1 MMFRS
6 LRPPPSQRPVPI
18 ELGGVALGKFAGY
31 PEFLRPSDGGEALDR
46 LDAWMDEGTQ
56 VALERWGAEWN
67 TAFLMGAAYGFLW
80 QARPDDAHLCGIIA
94 PSRDAVGRDYPLAVA
109 TRFSPALVARA
120 PHIVPL
126 AFGDFLDEAYRAVDE
141 ARSTPIS
148 VADFT
153 ARVQAIASATE
164 DDVLRAEAEYSEWAY
179 GTRLEEGWGAIFV
192 GERPLDQA
200 VRALEVI
207 GASLVPV
214 REHRS
219 LEVPLVLRLPL
230 GTGGVAAAALWFDVV
245 RRICRWSSTIPSA
258 FWAVDN
264 QALLLPIGNVP
275 GTVPARTLSE
285 LWRPSAGGGFLCDGS
300 DSAPWSMRSRG
311 LFDPGQIL
319 REIGGEAPMAA
330 FLDALVR

>member
-6 LRPPPSQRPVPI
+6 SRRPPQQESSGSSI

-31 PEFLRPSDGGEALDR
+31 PEFLRPSEGGEALEG

-56 VALERWGAEWN
+56 VAHERWGAEWN

-80 QARPDDAHLCGIIA
+80 KARPDDTHLCGIIA

-109 TRFSPALVARA
+109 TRFSPTLVARA

-126 AFGDFLDEAYRAVDE
+126 AFGDFLDEAYRVVDE
-141 ARSTPIS
+141 ARSTPLS

-153 ARVQAIASATE
+153 ARVQAIATATE
-164 DDVLRAEAEYSEWAY
+164 DEVLRAEAEYAEWSHH
-179 GTRLEEGWGAIFV
+179 TRLEEGWGAVFP
-192 GERPLDQA
+192 GDRPLEQA
-200 VRALEVI
+200 TRALEVI
-207 GASLVPV
+207 GAALVPV

-219 LEVPLVLRLPL
+219 LETPLVLRLPL

-245 RRICRWSSTIPSA
+245 RRICRWSSTIPAA

-264 QALLLPIGNVP
+264 QALILPV
-275 GTVPARTLSE
+275 GTVPTRTLSE
-285 LWRPSAGGGFLCDGS
+285 LWRPSVGSGFVCDGT
-300 DSAPWSMRSRG
+300 DSMPWSMRSRG

-319 REIGGEAPMAA
+319 RGIGGEAPVAA